1 MILFSFLPATA
12 LTRHP
17 LTMGR
22 NLGRFFGPRRAVRF
36 SVISAV
42 AMMVAGLSGVGGN
55 HSARAAF
62 VEVEAEADTDPSK
75 QSFLQADEISY
86 SDDTNTVT
94 ATGNVEIQRDNRI
107 LLADKIVYDRNA
119 DIATAT
125 GNVSITDEKGSVF
138 YFESAQ
144 VTGDLK
150 EGFAEEV
157 RVLMSDRSRMA
168 SRTYRR
174 MPDGTSELDKAVYS
188 ACDSCKGETPLWQIK
203 ASHVRYDPA
212 AEMVYYNNAWIEM
225 GGIPIFYTPYL
236 AHPDPTAGA
245 KSGLLLPT
253 IGASRNLGVSYKQP
267 YYIHI
272 APDRDATL
280 TPLLTTQAGKGAI
293 AEYRQDF
300 PQARVRMFGSLMAGD
315 PGFNNDLRGHLD
327 TTARWDMDENWRSG
341 ADIQLASDRTYLRRY
356 NFVAPTWLTSNI
368 FAERFTSNSYFSANA
383 YYFQRQRIAPASGS
397 VPGVAPLLNYNYVS
411 DSDSLGGFWSVDANG
426 LVLLRET
433 GTDSN
438 RLSTRVGWNLPYTS
452 DFGGGYTFRAG
463 VRSDGYYV
471 RNLFRPT
478 RNDFFTGTSGRVV
491 PEASLE
497 WRMPFVSDS
506 LGFHQLLEPI
516 VMAVVSPTG
525 GNKENIPNE
534 DSLDLEFDDTNL
546 FSMQR
551 FAGYD
556 RVESGP
562 RLNYGI
568 HWATFN
574 KSIGTVSAV
583 VGQVYRFHNDANFS
597 PLSGLRGYFS
607 DYVGR
612 IEVTPNQYVSMQY
625 RFRLDRDTLASRRS
639 EVSATVGPDLL
650 RVTTSYLFVK
660 ADGNQPANFGS
671 TEEVYVALSSRFSQH
686 WSVALGHRQ
695 NLGANGGSIRTDVG
709 ITYEDE
715 CVVIGL
721 DLANDNTQDRD
732 FKKGIAV
739 LLRLNLKTIGDIKFN
754 TDVGAKR

>member
-1 MILFSFLPATA
+1 MAMAAAVVASAALP
-12 LTRHP
+12 H
-17 LTMGR
+17 
-22 NLGRFFGPRRAVRF
+22 N
-36 SVISAV
+36 
-42 AMMVAGLSGVGGN
+42 
-55 HSARAAF
+55 ARAAF
-62 VEVEAEADTDPSK
+62 VETEAGDDPAQ
-75 QSFLQADEISY
+75 QSLLQADEVSY
-86 SDDTNTVT
+86 NDETNTIT
-94 ATGNVEIQRDNRI
+94 AVGNVEIQRDNRI

-138 YFESAQ
+138 FFESAQ
-144 VTGDLK
+144 VTGDMK
-150 EGFAEEV
+150 EGLAAEV
-157 RVLMSDRSRMA
+157 RVLLSDKSRMA
-168 SRTYRR
+168 SRTYKRN
-174 MPDGTSELDKAVYS
+174 PDGTSELDNAVYT

-203 ASHVRYDPA
+203 GSHVRYDPQ
-212 AEMVYYNNAWIEM
+212 AEMVYYRNARVEI
-225 GGIPIFYTPYL
+225 GGVPIFYTPYL
-236 AHPDPTAGA
+236 AHPDPTAGP
-245 KSGLLLPT
+245 KSGLLLPA
-253 IGASRNLGVSYKQP
+253 IGASRNLGASYKQP

-272 APDRDATL
+272 GPDRDATL
-280 TPLLTTQAGKGAI
+280 TPFLTSNAGKGAI

-300 PQARVRMFGSLMAGD
+300 KSAQLRMYGSLMAGD
-315 PGFNNDLRGHLD
+315 PDFSSDFRGHLD
-327 TTARWDMDENWRSG
+327 ADARWDMNENWRSG

-356 NFVAPTWLTSNI
+356 NFLAPTWLTSNV
-368 FAERFTSNSYFSANA
+368 FAERFTNNSYFSANA

-411 DSDSLGGFWSVDANG
+411 SPDSLGGYWSVDANG
-426 LVLLRET
+426 LVLVRET

-438 RLSTRVGWNLPYTS
+438 RLSTRVGWNLPYTA
-452 DFGGGYTFRAG
+452 DFGGVFTLRTG
-463 VRSDGYYV
+463 VRGDGYYV
-471 RNLFRPT
+471 RNLFRPA
-478 RNDFFTGTSGRVV
+478 RNDFFTGTTGRVV

-497 WRMPFVSDS
+497 WRMPFVSDA

-546 FSMQR
+546 FSIHR
-551 FAGYD
+551 FSGYD
-556 RVESGP
+556 RVETGP
-562 RLNYGI
+562 RINYGI

-574 KSIGTVSAV
+574 ESIGTVSAL
-583 VGQVYRFHNDANFS
+583 VGQVYRFHNDAAFA

-612 IEVTPNQYVSMQY
+612 VDVTPNRFVSMQY
-625 RFRLDRDTLASRRS
+625 RFRLDRDTLKSRRS

-650 RVTTSYLFVK
+650 RFTTSYLYVK
-660 ADGNQPANFGS
+660 SDGTRPAVLGS
-671 TEEVYVALSSRFSQH
+671 TEELYVALSSRFSKN
-686 WSVALGHRQ
+686 WSIAVGHRQ

-732 FKKGIAV
+732 FKKGLAV

-754 TDVGAKR
+754 TDVGARR